1 MGRKKKK
8 PSKPWCWYCNRD
20 FDDEKIL
27 LQHQKAKHFKCH
39 ICHKKLYTGPGLSI
53 HCMQVHKETLDRVPN
68 SLPNRGNIEI
78 EIYGMEGIPESDIR
92 DHEAQK
98 QAGRITTAA
107 GADSSD
113 EEGGSSAKRV
123 KTAQPAGQEST
134 GPSIPSLGS
143 MPITP
148 MLASPFMGM
157 GPMNPY
163 LGHLS
168 IPMMGS
174 VPQMPLPGGAASSP
188 QTPSKPLFAS
198 SSSPSSSNSASKPAF
213 AAYSSGGAAA
223 TIVGESTVP
232 KKSGVIATQAGSSK
246 IMHPEEDLSLAK
258 LRARLPRYQR
268 NSVPTSM
275 PQMSVA
281 SPQNTTVGP
290 LLENQAL
297 SVQIFSQLASREDPI
312 LVVVRQQKAVLSW
325 QLPLLLETSNGWQE
339 YSSVSRQ
346 LCTEPLD
353 RNVSVEHEF
362 FLDVSTSDPE
372 NLSFVASV
380 SPIADFVVGLNEN
393 HTVALTASEPKYYR
407 FRFPEDIENVLLTVM
422 SDDNYCM
429 SVSVQNLS
437 VFKFS
442 RSSINSLA
450 KRQTYPIFLIKCPV
464 FDMDRDLKYGGIWQT
479 VMSKTGMTIS
489 RERFPFGFFLVFVAK
504 ADDYECTGER
514 NSPPSLRQKTVHF
527 VIHEKI
533 INDTGD
539 QDLCYFNFLCSHPLG
554 DLTDFNHVY
563 SNIGYVLL
571 GFLFII
577 NTARRDVRRRQPQAN
592 HDLLENVNIAFGYQI
607 SSPVVH
613 RVLSRSFTESLNTTA
628 FFMPWEQH

>member
-533 INDTGD
+533 VNDTGD

>member
-113 EEGGSSAKRV
+113 EEGGSSAKRA
-123 KTAQPAGQEST
+123 KTAQPPGQEST

-188 QTPSKPLFAS
+188 QTPAKPLFAS

-213 AAYSSGGAAA
+213 AAYSSGGAGA

-258 LRARLPRYQR
+258 LRARYPRYQR
-268 NSVPTSM
+268 NSVPTTM

-290 LLENQAL
+290 DITDIDLMPDAYSDKN
-297 SVQIFSQLASREDPI
+297 
-312 LVVVRQQKAVLSW
+312 VVRTKPFLFLADLSHKGSRFHGKKSQRYMWNLLIVAIFYALPVL
-325 QLPLLLETSNGWQE
+325 QL
-339 YSSVSRQ
+339 
-346 LCTEPLD
+346 
-353 RNVSVEHEF
+353 
-362 FLDVSTSDPE
+362 
-372 NLSFVASV
+372 
-380 SPIADFVVGLNEN
+380 
-393 HTVALTASEPKYYR
+393 
-407 FRFPEDIENVLLTVM
+407 
-422 SDDNYCM
+422 
-429 SVSVQNLS
+429 
-437 VFKFS
+437 
-442 RSSINSLA
+442 
-450 KRQTYPIFLIKCPV
+450 
-464 FDMDRDLKYGGIWQT
+464 
-479 VMSKTGMTIS
+479 
-489 RERFPFGFFLVFVAK
+489 
-504 ADDYECTGER
+504 
-514 NSPPSLRQKTVHF
+514 
-527 VIHEKI
+527 VIIYKKI
-533 INDTGD
+533 VNDTGD

-554 DLTDFNHVY
+554 DLTDFNH
-563 SNIGYVLL
+563 
-571 GFLFII
+571 
-577 NTARRDVRRRQPQAN
+577 QPTN
-592 HDLLENVNIAFGYQI
+592 H
-607 SSPVVH
+607 
-613 RVLSRSFTESLNTTA
+613 
-628 FFMPWEQH
+628 

>member
-362 FLDVSTSDPE
+362 FLDVSTSDTE

-437 VFKFS
+437 VFQFS

-533 INDTGD
+533 VNDTGD